1 MDEDGHM
8 PERLEEDLRFN
19 GQITQPNH
27 NSLSSRNCMTWRQL
41 GIGPT
46 LVRDELQVGQLSE
59 DFHA

>member
-27 NSLSSRNCMTWRQL
+27 NSLSSRNCNDLVTTRNWADV
-41 GIGPT
+41 GP
-46 LVRDELQVGQLSE
+46 
-59 DFHA
+59 